1 MLGSHKPEL
10 VDLEVHLGVQPQ
22 HDLRKATKIE
32 VINLSFWYGK
42 KLALDHISLR
52 IYASE
57 VTALI
62 GPSGSGKTTLLRCL
76 NRSNDP
82 EIVPNARIEG
92 SVLLDGEDI
101 YAPDLD
107 PPVVRRRFGWVAQRP
122 NPFPWSVYSNV
133 AYGPRIHGLVFT
145 RAETDALVEKT
156 LRRVG
161 LWDEVKDRLNEPG
174 TVLSGG
180 QQQRLCVARAI
191 AAKPDVIL
199 MDEPASA
206 LDPIATAKLEDLID
220 DLRESYTI
228 VVITHNM
235 QQAARI
241 AQRVAVL
248 HLGQLVEE
256 GDASEIFVRPRHPI
270 TVAYVTGRVG

>member
-1 MLGSHKPEL
+1 MLGSHKSEL
-10 VDLEVHLGVQPQ
+10 VDFGVHLGFQPR
-22 HDLRKATKIE
+22 HDPRKAIKIE
-32 VINLSFWYGK
+32 VKNLSFWYGE

-82 EIVPNARIEG
+82 GIVPNARMEG
-92 SVLLDGEDI
+92 SVLLDGQDI

-107 PPVVRRRFGWVAQRP
+107 PPMVRRRFGWVAQSP
-122 NPFPWSVYSNV
+122 NPFPWSIYANV
-133 AYGPRIHGLVFT
+133 AYGARIHGLVFT
-145 RAETDALVEKT
+145 RAETEALVEET
-156 LRRVG
+156 LRRVD

-191 AAKPDVIL
+191 ATKPDVIL

-206 LDPIATAKLEDLID
+206 LDPIATAKLEGLID
-220 DLRESYTI
+220 HLRERYTI

-256 GDASEIFVRPRHPI
+256 GDASEVFLRPRHPI
-270 TVAYVTGRVG
+270 TEAYVTGRVG